1 MDEVDAELEGA
12 KEMFAEA
19 SGTCSERGPLAGL
32 GVCGGESA
40 ELALLFLP
48 FFNAGIT
55 SSDARKCHE
64 SKQEAEK
71 TKQAWNEDRKI
82 DRTILVKAC

>member
-1 MDEVDAELEGA
+1 MREHGSASRSASCIVSFNFRGDEAHISQKFV
-12 KEMFAEA
+12 
-19 SGTCSERGPLAGL
+19 TRN
-32 GVCGGESA
+32 

-55 SSDARKCHE
+55 SSDARKCHK